1 MIIVPDASGA
11 RKLLVP
17 PAGGPAYCAFALRS
31 AVSRGVSSTRAAA
44 RPGAARVSL
53 MEGAEVED
61 AAAALVAGGGGWD
74 GGEEGGEAPVVEEE
88 EEAVEEEGAGGGDAT
103 GGGAAKRGR
112 KPRGGA
118 TGALVC
124 QVPNCAT
131 PDLEGLKRFM
141 KRYRICEACMKAS
154 EVRKPLFCKARTQSS
169 QRLGAPPALAAAA
182 ATPRRR
188 RSRRARGATCAR
200 RAVRGAMR
208 HAYESPAVRGERGGS
223 VHGSAPGLAL
233 TPARVAT
240 RAAAG

>member
-1 MIIVPDASGA
+1 MIIVPDANGA

-154 EVRKPLFCKARTQSS
+154 EVRKPLLQGPHARAT
-169 QRLGAPPALAAAA
+169 RFGALAAPMRPPQRRVDADRGVLAA
-182 ATPRRR
+182 Q
-188 RSRRARGATCAR
+188 CAR
-200 RAVRGAMR
+200 VGRR
-208 HAYESPAVRGERGGS
+208 E
-223 VHGSAPGLAL
+223 
-233 TPARVAT
+233 AR
-240 RAAAG
+240 